1 MSKHNL
7 FIKKIQKQILSVNDL
22 IESYFNKIKYFKS
35 NFKKILLNKENRV
48 ILVIGIAV
56 ILTLSYLL
64 IPTFY
69 SKDVIQAQIKNQI
82 LKNYNIDVKF
92 NEKINY
98 GLLPKPHFSA
108 KNLSILKEN
117 KKIGTTNNLKVFILM
132 QI

>member
-1 MSKHNL
+1 MSKHNS

-48 ILVIGIAV
+48 ILGIGIVV

-82 LKNYNIDVKF
+82 LKNYNIDVQF

-108 KNLSILKEN
+108 KNLLI
-117 KKIGTTNNLKVFILM
+117 
-132 QI
+132 